1 MKTKKKAAKKAA
13 KKVAPKATKVQEA
26 KDKPLKLW
34 SVKELLS
41 QPLEEPPI
49 PEVLVKASPQEVQ
62 VISLANNPRYV
73 YASLD
78 GTKIAVEVPAWM
90 SPRLIRKTITVIKKL
105 DSEHYEIFTDGN

>member
-13 KKVAPKATKVQEA
+13 KKVAPKATA
-26 KDKPLKLW
+26 
-34 SVKELLS
+34 
-41 QPLEEPPI
+41 EPTAEPTAVI
-49 PEVLVKASPQEVQ
+49 SEVLVKASPQEVR

-90 SPRLIRKTITVIKKL
+90 SPRLLKKTITVIKKL

>member
-1 MKTKKKAAKKAA
+1 MKTKKKAVKKAA
-13 KKVAPKATKVQEA
+13 KKVAPKAVA
-26 KDKPLKLW
+26 
-34 SVKELLS
+34 
-41 QPLEEPPI
+41 EPIAEVITEVPA
-49 PEVLVKASPQEVQ
+49 VLVKDSPQEVM

-90 SPRLIRKTITVIKKL
+90 SPRLIKKTITVIKKL

>member
-13 KKVAPKATKVQEA
+13 KKVAPKATA
-26 KDKPLKLW
+26 
-34 SVKELLS
+34 
-41 QPLEEPPI
+41 EPTAVV
-49 PEVLVKASPQEVQ
+49 PEVLVKASPQEVM

-90 SPRLIRKTITVIKKL
+90 SPRLIKKTIKVVKKI
-105 DSEHYEIFTDGN
+105 DSEHYELVKDGN

>member
-1 MKTKKKAAKKAA
+1 MKTKKKAAKKAV
-13 KKVAPKATKVQEA
+13 KKVAPKATA
-26 KDKPLKLW
+26 
-34 SVKELLS
+34 
-41 QPLEEPPI
+41 EPTAEV
-49 PEVLVKASPQEVQ
+49 PEVPAELVKASPQEVQ

-90 SPRLIRKTITVIKKL
+90 SPRLIRKTIKVVKKI

>member
-13 KKVAPKATKVQEA
+13 KKVAPKAVA
-26 KDKPLKLW
+26 
-34 SVKELLS
+34 
-41 QPLEEPPI
+41 EPIAEVPA
-49 PEVLVKASPQEVQ
+49 VLVKASPQEVM

-78 GTKIAVEVPAWM
+78 GTKVAVEVPAWM

-105 DSEHYEIFTDGN
+105 DSENYEIFKDGN